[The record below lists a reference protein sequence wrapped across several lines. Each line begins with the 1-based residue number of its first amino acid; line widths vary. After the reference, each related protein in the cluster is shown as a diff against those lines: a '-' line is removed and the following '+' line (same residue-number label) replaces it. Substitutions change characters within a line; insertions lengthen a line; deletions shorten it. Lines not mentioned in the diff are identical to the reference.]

1 MPENKILRL
10 RMVAGPNGSGKSSFI
25 NDLKNE
31 VKLGYYINADE
42 IESSLLK
49 HKFIDFNN
57 YGLNISSKNF
67 TDSLSKNA
75 ELIEKS
81 SMKIRKTIRVENNL
95 LVTKNVDSYLS
106 AFIADFIREKMIQ
119 KKNSFTFETVMS
131 HISKVN
137 FLKKAK
143 DKNYR
148 CYLYYICTDD
158 YSINLNRINNR
169 VEKGGHNVDENKTRE
184 RYFRSLEYLH
194 NAIQNSDRA
203 FIFDNS
209 KENIQIAEVT
219 NGTELVLKV
228 DIPPVWFTQYVLKYF
243 K

>member
-1 MPENKILRL
+1 M
-10 RMVAGPNGSGKSSFI
+10 
-25 NDLKNE
+25 
-31 VKLGYYINADE
+31 
-42 IESSLLK
+42 
-49 HKFIDFNN
+49 
-57 YGLNISSKNF
+57 
-67 TDSLSKNA
+67 
-75 ELIEKS
+75 
-81 SMKIRKTIRVENNL
+81 
-95 LVTKNVDSYLS
+95 TKNVDSYLS

-158 YSINLNRINNR
+158 YSINLDRINNR

-194 NAIQNSDRA
+194 NAIQKSDRA

-209 KENIQIAEVT
+209 KEHIQIAEVT

>member
-1 MPENKILRL
+1 
-10 RMVAGPNGSGKSSFI
+10 MVAGPNGSGKSSFI

-106 AFIADFIREKMIQ
+106 AFIADFIREKMI
-119 KKNSFTFETVMS
+119 
-131 HISKVN
+131 
-137 FLKKAK
+137 
-143 DKNYR
+143 
-148 CYLYYICTDD
+148 
-158 YSINLNRINNR
+158 
-169 VEKGGHNVDENKTRE
+169 
-184 RYFRSLEYLH
+184 
-194 NAIQNSDRA
+194 
-203 FIFDNS
+203 
-209 KENIQIAEVT
+209 
-219 NGTELVLKV
+219 
-228 DIPPVWFTQYVLKYF
+228 
-243 K
+243 